1 MARNRN
7 APALYGEWE
16 FSGKL
21 PLKREKVKE
30 KVWKIEDVL
39 QSRGAGEEEEVLVK
53 WSDWDGPNTWG
64 QPKQLYYGKGS
75 PQKSTPAKFSVNSDC
90 MALRQVI
97 FDSLADV
104 RYTPDGSMGR
114 QNRIT
119 VKLPFREEE
128 FDANFRVLGLKKISA
143 KEKGNVDCHITG
155 QDLTRAL
162 GPGWDS
168 RCYHTSTQTY
178 VSFKELI
185 HLSWG
190 YKQRTNFS
198 HSACQRCHF
207 DGENETTRPDMC
219 SPIEEVVVG
228 PPWLQLTFTRG
239 RKNMVTGDI
248 SKRRKKNK

>member
-21 PLKREKVKE
+21 PLKKEKVKE

-39 QSRGAGEEEEVLVK
+39 QSRGADEEEEVLVK
-53 WSDWDGPNTWG
+53 WSDWDGPNTWVRL
-64 QPKQLYYGKGS
+64 QFNPELHSYLHLNRAN
-75 PQKSTPAKFSVNSDC
+75 PNSSYC

-128 FDANFRVLGLKKISA
+128 FDANFRVLGLEKISA
-143 KEKGNVDCHITG
+143 NEKGNVDCHITG

-162 GPGWDS
+162 GPG
-168 RCYHTSTQTY
+168 
-178 VSFKELI
+178 
-185 HLSWG
+185 
-190 YKQRTNFS
+190 
-198 HSACQRCHF
+198 
-207 DGENETTRPDMC
+207 
-219 SPIEEVVVG
+219 
-228 PPWLQLTFTRG
+228 
-239 RKNMVTGDI
+239 
-248 SKRRKKNK
+248 

>member
-1 MARNRN
+1 M
-7 APALYGEWE
+7 
-16 FSGKL
+16 
-21 PLKREKVKE
+21 
-30 KVWKIEDVL
+30 
-39 QSRGAGEEEEVLVK
+39 K
-53 WSDWDGPNTWG
+53 WSDWDGPNTWVRL
-64 QPKQLYYGKGS
+64 QFNPELHSYLHLNRANPNSNTMVKVALKKCI
-75 PQKSTPAKFSVNSDC
+75 PLRFSVNSDC

-97 FDSLADV
+97 FDSLAEV

-114 QNRIT
+114 QDRIT
-119 VKLPFREEE
+119 IKLPFREEE
-128 FDANFRVLGLKKISA
+128 FDTNFRALGLEKIPA
-143 KEKGNVDCHITG
+143 NEKGNVDCYITG

-190 YKQRTNFS
+190 YKQRTNFN

-207 DGENETTRPDMC
+207 DGKSETARPDMC
-219 SPIEEVVVG
+219 NPVEEYVVG
-228 PPWLQLTFTRG
+228 PPWLQLTFTRA

-248 SKRRKKNK
+248 SKRRYY

>member
-1 MARNRN
+1 MARNIN
-7 APALYGEWE
+7 APDFYGEWE

-30 KVWKIEDVL
+30 KVWKIENVL
-39 QSRGAGEEEEVLVK
+39 QSRGAGEEEEVLVE
-53 WSDWDGPNTWG
+53 WSDWDGPNTWVRL
-64 QPKQLYYGKGS
+64 QFNPELHSYLHLNRAN
-75 PQKSTPAKFSVNSDC
+75 PNSC
-90 MALRQVI
+90 TMVKVALKN
-97 FDSLADV
+97 LADI

-128 FDANFRVLGLKKISA
+128 FDANFRVLGLEKISDN
-143 KEKGNVDCHITG
+143 EKGIVDCHITG

-168 RCYHTSTQTY
+168 RGYHTSTQTY

-198 HSACQRCHF
+198 HPACQRCHF

-219 SPIEEVVVG
+219 FPIEEVVVA
-228 PPWLQLTFTRG
+228 PPWLQLTFIRG

-248 SKRRKKNK
+248 SKRRYH